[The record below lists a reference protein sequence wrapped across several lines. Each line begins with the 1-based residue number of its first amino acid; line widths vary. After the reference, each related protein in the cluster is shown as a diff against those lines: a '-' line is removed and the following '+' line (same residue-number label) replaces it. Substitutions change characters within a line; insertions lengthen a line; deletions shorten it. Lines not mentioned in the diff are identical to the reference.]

1 MGDASLAMRG
11 WPGRASLTIF
21 HAGIFVL
28 GTMSISCLEL
38 GLQRNFQVSHLF
50 YLEGGGEKGRR
61 GLRRLGRGRSLW

>member
-11 WPGRASLTIF
+11 WSGRASLTIF

-38 GLQRNFQVSHLF
+38 GLQKIPKSVISFPLRVVVR
-50 YLEGGGEKGRR
+50 KGDED
-61 GLRRLGRGRSLW
+61 